1 MTGGKSTDYWSGW
14 NNAAVLLAVVWSA
27 LGPGALV
34 AFLQSQGQAVVP
46 SAQSQVIYSTV
57 PLWSAVL
64 AFKFM
69 PEETMGTI
77 GYAGG
82 AVVIL
87 AGVLATR

>member
-1 MTGGKSTDYWSGW
+1 MLCTLRCGSLHMWII
-14 NNAAVLLAVVWSA
+14 VER
-27 LGPGALV
+27 LV
-34 AFLQSQGQAVVP
+34 QGQAVVP

-57 PLWSAVL
+57 PLWSALL

-69 PEETMGTI
+69 PEETMGAV

>member
-1 MTGGKSTDYWSGW
+1 M
-14 NNAAVLLAVVWSA
+14 
-27 LGPGALV
+27 
-34 AFLQSQGQAVVP
+34 QGQAVVP

-57 PLWSAVL
+57 PLWSALL

-87 AGVLATR
+87 AGVLATRAVACVLRSQP